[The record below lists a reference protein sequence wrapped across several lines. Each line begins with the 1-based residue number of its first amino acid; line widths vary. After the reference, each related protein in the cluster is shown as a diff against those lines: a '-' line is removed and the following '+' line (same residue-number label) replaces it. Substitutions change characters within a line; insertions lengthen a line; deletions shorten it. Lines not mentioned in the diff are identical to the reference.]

1 MGVDEFF
8 KQIERRTEQDLYR
21 RSMRYAYKSQ
31 QSLLNDTGSKLKL
44 IKRKKIAKEVF
55 WFFMSI
61 GLGFLIGYLLFLL
74 LGGVFKEF
82 QKDFIEYLGG
92 KELNLIFLLW
102 AISFIGVYLVRT
114 VLWALNLMSK

>member
-74 LGGVFKEF
+74 LGAVFKEF

-102 AISFIGVYLVRT
+102 GVSFIGVYLVRT

>member
-1 MGVDEFF
+1 
-8 KQIERRTEQDLYR
+8 
-21 RSMRYAYKSQ
+21 MRYAYKSQ

-44 IKRKKIAKEVF
+44 IRRKKIAKEVF

-74 LGGVFKEF
+74 LGAVFKEF

-92 KELNLIFLLW
+92 KELNLIFLIW